1 MYMYC
6 SSDTEHA
13 QHTRAHEHARTQT
26 HTHTHTHTHAH
37 TRTHTQA
44 MLMPSTLGFLSSARH
59 DKAGATGYACMG
71 ASIHTYVRPSVRT
84 YIHT

>member
-1 MYMYC
+1 MYLYC

-13 QHTRAHEHARTQT
+13 QHTRARERTHART
-26 HTHTHTHTHAH
+26 HTYTRPHAH
-37 TRTHTQA
+37 DTHTQA